1 MSEAQHITFILGFA
15 ATIAAILIALL
26 INNARLNDAK
36 EALRAELKAGDS
48 GIRAELKAGD
58 SEILAQMA
66 TYHLAVVTRTAELDN
81 RVTRL
86 ER

>member
-1 MSEAQHITFILGFA
+1 MSESQYITFILGFA

-26 INNARLNDAK
+26 VNNARLNDAK
-36 EALRAELKAGDS
+36 EAL
-48 GIRAELKAGD
+48 RAELKAGD

-66 TYHLAVVTRTAELDN
+66 TYHLAVVSRTAELDN
-81 RVTRL
+81 RIARL